1 MSNRSICA
9 LSVFAFIWLAVS
21 SAASADAI
29 DERATELL
37 PWVAQQTGY
46 SVEHVKVT
54 VLFVEPRS
62 INQIAYSVRK
72 DDDPTPE
79 AITAGATIFL
89 PTWFELGR
97 NDDILAHELT
107 HVLQYEND
115 AKFRCRAEQEKQAYE
130 VQSAFVDKTGIGKKP
145 DPFFTFMLHCAAY
158 PVRYPKGLAISQ

>member
-1 MSNRSICA
+1 MSAVMVIS
-9 LSVFAFIWLAVS
+9 LAVC

-46 SVEHVKVT
+46 SAEHVRVT
-54 VLFVEPRS
+54 VLFVDPRS
-62 INQIAYSVRK
+62 ISLIAYSVRK

-89 PTWFELGR
+89 PTWFELGK

-158 PVRYPKGLAISQ
+158 PVRYSRGPAASK